1 MNPAKQDDDLL
12 CRLMHLQPPG
22 TCKCE
27 RHDGSVTRLIA
38 AICIQVQSSEKLKA
52 ETYCNELCGDI
63 YAQSMGGQGS
73 HLTSSSCELGVQTT
87 CCGRDSLG
95 AINSQ

>member
-52 ETYCNELCGDI
+52 ETYCNELMRG
-63 YAQSMGGQGS
+63 YLRPKYGGTG
-73 HLTSSSCELGVQTT
+73 
-87 CCGRDSLG
+87 
-95 AINSQ
+95 